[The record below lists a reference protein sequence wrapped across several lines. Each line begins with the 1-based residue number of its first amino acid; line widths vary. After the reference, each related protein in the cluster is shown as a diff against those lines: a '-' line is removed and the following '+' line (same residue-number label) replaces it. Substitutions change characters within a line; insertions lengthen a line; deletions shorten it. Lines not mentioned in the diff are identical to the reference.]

1 MRLWNYIRERMMEH
15 PDQLVC
21 EGEASMTYEELCIYA
36 EHRAQNLNSPCYAI
50 LCNSEMATAMALL
63 SCIAAGKTAIPLPM
77 RYGGEY
83 YEKLLKR
90 AQPSVLITDIGG
102 FATEYPF
109 SSDACPNCFEDE
121 PAVILFTSGSTGT
134 PKGVMLSESNLIAN
148 IRSIGSY
155 FPIGNHDTILI
166 ARPLYHSSVLT
177 GEFLLSLCK
186 GAKIVF
192 SSDPF
197 QPLNILT
204 LMKKHKVTVYGSTP
218 TLLATLSRF
227 IRSQRD
233 LSIKYLSVSGECMTE
248 GMAKAIRKGFPN
260 ADIYC
265 GYGLSE
271 SSPRVAYLPPDI
283 FERCPT
289 TTGVPVCGVDI
300 CIVDPFD
307 IRISATGEVGEL
319 LVRGPNVMQGYFND
333 EERTKRVLKDGW
345 LHTGDLA
352 YFDQNGLLC
361 VKGRKDDMII
371 RAGMNVY
378 PVEIENVISKDPRVR
393 DVLVYGFKQ
402 NDTQEIG
409 MKISGMFCCV
419 QEVMELC
426 HSVLPQFQIP
436 FKIDLVE
443 DADVLSGGKKNRKG
457 MLDAK
462 TIHADG
468 QYSLGEE
475 IELARESRRIS

>member
-1 MRLWNYIRERMMEH
+1 MRLWEYIKTIMLEY

-21 EGEASMTYEELCIYA
+21 EGDAYMTYEELCVYA
-36 EHRAQNLNSPCYAI
+36 EYRAQTLNSPCYAI

-77 RYGGEY
+77 RYGSAH
-83 YEKLLKR
+83 YEKILQTI
-90 AQPSVLITDIGG
+90 QPPALITDSFGNLS
-102 FATEYPF
+102 EYPYSENF
-109 SSDACPNCFEDE
+109 NAEGIEGDTS
-121 PAVILFTSGSTGT
+121 VILFTSGSTGT

-148 IRSIGSY
+148 IRSIGAY
-155 FPIGNHDTILI
+155 FPIGKEDTILI

-177 GEFLLSLCK
+177 GEFLLALCK

-218 TLLATLSRF
+218 TLLSTLSRF
-227 IRSQRD
+227 IRNQDD

-248 GMAKAIRKGFPN
+248 GMAKTIRKGFPN

-271 SSPRVAYLPPDI
+271 ASPRVAYLPADL
-283 FERCPT
+283 FDRCPT

-307 IRISATGEVGEL
+307 IPISAPGEVGEL
-319 LVRGPNVMQGYFND
+319 LVRGPNVMQGYFKD
-333 EERTKRVLKDGW
+333 QERTKKVLHNCW

-378 PVEIENVISKDPRVR
+378 PVEIENALSTDPRVK
-393 DVLVYGFKQ
+393 DVLVYGYPKG
-402 NDTQEIG
+402 DTQEIG
-409 MKISGMFCCV
+409 MKICGEFDNME
-419 QEVMELC
+419 EVLVLCRKELP
-426 HSVLPQFQIP
+426 SFQIP
-436 FKIDLVE
+436 SKIELVNE
-443 DADVLSGGKKNRKG
+443 NEVFSGGKKRRK
-457 MLDAK
+457 
-462 TIHADG
+462 
-468 QYSLGEE
+468 
-475 IELARESRRIS
+475 IS